1 MNEPVWLDVT
11 IVRILHLEQLQQFGG
26 LAGIRD
32 EGLLLSA
39 LARAQNRWAYSSPKP
54 DLIALSASYA
64 FGIAKN
70 HPFFDGNKRT
80 SLIACQMFLQ
90 QNGLKLASSQSEQ
103 VQFILSLASGAI
115 GEEELETWIRSRV
128 RPLYSQ

>member
-1 MNEPVWLDVT
+1 MNEPIWLDEK
-11 IVRILHLEQLQQFGG
+11 ILKILHLEQLQQFGG

-39 LARAQNRWAYSSPKP
+39 LARAQNRWAYSAPKP
-54 DLIALSASYA
+54 DVIALSASYA

-90 QNGLKLASSQSEQ
+90 QNGLTLVAPQPDQ
-103 VQFILSLASGAI
+103 VQIILSLASGAI
-115 GEEELETWIRSRV
+115 GETELEAWLRPRV
-128 RPLYSQ
+128 RPF

>member
-1 MNEPVWLDVT
+1 MNEPIWLDEK
-11 IVRILHLEQLQQFGG
+11 ILKILHLEQLQQFGG

-39 LARAQNRWAYSSPKP
+39 LARAQNRWAYSAPKP
-54 DLIALSASYA
+54 DVIALAASHA

-90 QNGLKLASSQSEQ
+90 QNGLTLVAPQPDQ
-103 VQFILSLASGAI
+103 VQIILGLASGEI
-115 GEEELETWIRSRV
+115 GEPELEAWIRPRV
-128 RPLYSQ
+128 RPN

>member
-54 DLIALSASYA
+54 DLIALAASYA
-64 FGIAKN
+64 FGIARN

-80 SLIACQMFLQ
+80 SLIACQMFLE
-90 QNGLKLASSQSEQ
+90 QNGLTLAAPQSEQ
-103 VQFILSLASGAI
+103 VEIILNLASGTV
-115 GEEELETWIRSRV
+115 GEEDLETWLGPRV
-128 RPLYSQ
+128 RPL

>member
-1 MNEPVWLDVT
+1 MNEPVWLDEK
-11 IVRILHLEQLQQFGG
+11 IVRILHLEQLHQFGG
-26 LAGIRD
+26 LSGIRD

-54 DLIALSASYA
+54 DLVALGASYA

-70 HPFFDGNKRT
+70 HPFLDGNKRT

-90 QNGLKLASSQSEQ
+90 QNGLKLAASQPEL
-103 VQFILSLASGAI
+103 VQIILSLASGAI
-115 GEEELETWIRSRV
+115 SEEELETWVRSRA
-128 RPLYSQ
+128 YSL

>member
-1 MNEPVWLDVT
+1 MNEPVWLDAK

-26 LAGIRD
+26 LAGVRD

-54 DLIALSASYA
+54 NFIALAASYA
-64 FGIAKN
+64 FGIARN

-80 SLIACQMFLQ
+80 SLIACQMFLE
-90 QNGLKLASSQSEQ
+90 QNGLTLAAPQSEQVEIILKLASGM
-103 VQFILSLASGAI
+103 V
-115 GEEELETWIRSRV
+115 GEEDLETWLGPRV
-128 RPLYSQ
+128 RPL